1 MEDTKLLICSRD
13 NAFVERVEHT
23 LALWQ
28 ESRCVCCSSE
38 RLDWDELPRRK
49 GTIRLLDLTGADG
62 DKRPS
67 PEQVL
72 TKDAATVIVFANEAQ
87 AIEGYHW
94 HPTTS
99 LRFDF
104 DYADFCEAMD
114 RCFSFWRQGL
124 QWLELPFRREL
135 VRLPLCQLRYAE
147 ADGRETLLYCTGGVM
162 RVSMSL
168 GKTSE
173 QLPSP
178 PFLRC
183 QKSFL
188 VHTGAICGFSG
199 GNVVM
204 SDGRNIPLTRE
215 RNRELTKIVSAW
227 NAARGTEVIVT

>member
-1 MEDTKLLICSRD
+1 MEDTKLLICSQD
-13 NAFVERVEHT
+13 NAFCERVEHT

-28 ESRCVCCSSE
+28 ESFCVRCTSE
-38 RLDWDELPRRK
+38 RLEWEDLPRRK
-49 GTIRLLDLTGADG
+49 GTIRFLDLTDAGNV
-62 DKRPS
+62 RHPS
-67 PEQVL
+67 PEHLLIQD
-72 TKDAATVIVFANEAQ
+72 TATVIVFANEEQ
-87 AIEGYHW
+87 AIEAYQW
-94 HPTTS
+94 HPTAS

-104 DYADFCEAMD
+104 NYADFCEAMD

-168 GKTSE
+168 GKTAE

-188 VHTGAICGFSG
+188 VHTGAISELSG

-204 SDGRNIPLTRE
+204 SDGRSIPMTRD
-215 RNRELTKIVSAW
+215 RSRELAKTVAAW
-227 NAARGTEVIVT
+227 NAARGMEVSVT